1 MCGGVLSGFAGVK
14 LSGSP
19 RASGKNKANIMRV
32 ASSNR
37 APRKS
42 LTV

>member
-19 RASGKNKANIMRV
+19 RISGKNKVKIMKAINKKRT
-32 ASSNR
+32 
-37 APRKS
+37 PKKS
-42 LTV
+42 LMV